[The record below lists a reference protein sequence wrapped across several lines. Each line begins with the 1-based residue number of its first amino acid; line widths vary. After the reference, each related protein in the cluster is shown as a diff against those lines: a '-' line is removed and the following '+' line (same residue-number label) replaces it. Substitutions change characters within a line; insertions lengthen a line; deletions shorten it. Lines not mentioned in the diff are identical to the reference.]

1 MTDKETI
8 LEDLRQNS
16 YTPPVKLGALSLKV
30 QCTIPFNFPAFFD
43 CCFCICRPETILIQT
58 SSLASEDLGE
68 EAGNRTGTPG
78 VQRVLGSCVVE
89 DPPLLAT
96 QQAVE
101 SMVQQSPLAAA
112 AAEPVVVMVPQPCSS
127 DVPVCSEN
135 LMGGASEN
143 GDQGAG
149 DVAVDEDV
157 TSFGNNTATD
167 LGLHQTE
174 VVQSAEEDVSA
185 EDSAAEEDITVS
197 LKWMLEGRRRN
208 SRWGTP
214 QYLFENYG
222 FALMQWSVYIV
233 YTVLGDVSVGKDPL
247 SSEDRREIIG
257 FGTENTSFCVR
268 ETLGSWQ
275 FSDISITRNIDGVAE
290 QVSRQV
296 SLKMGEIE
304 DHDAYEEEL
313 LDYEEED
320 EKAPDSVSAKAADSA
335 KKGYVG
341 IHGSGFRDFLLK
353 PELLRAIVDSGF
365 EHPSEGKVS
374 KLMSD
379 FNISSNHCLYIH
391 HFNKKTGLCIPQAIL
406 GMDQAKSGMG
416 KTAVFVLQIEPVAA
430 LVVLC
435 HTRELAYQLFLS
447 KAAELNKLLVD
458 CNFPSIMSQEESA
471 IMIEVVDARHPSTL
485 VDLDSEACRNLELL
499 YTKVI
504 LLK

>member
-68 EAGNRTGTPG
+68 EETANANENYQSPLLWCSVQAGNRTGTPG

-185 EDSAAEEDITVS
+185 EDSAAEEDITGFDNDTASNLELDQAEDVHIEDDQHRVVNQHTHSSELLIAVS

-233 YTVLGDVSVGKDPL
+233 YTVLGDVSV
-247 SSEDRREIIG
+247 
-257 FGTENTSFCVR
+257 

-379 FNISSNHCLYIH
+379 FNIS
-391 HFNKKTGLCIPQAIL
+391 TIL

-435 HTRELAYQLFLS
+435 HTRELAYQVIALQHYIKLS
-447 KAAELNKLLVD
+447 ELDALDFNK
-458 CNFPSIMSQEESA
+458 
-471 IMIEVVDARHPSTL
+471 VVIFVKS
-485 VDLDSEACRNLELL
+485 S
-499 YTKVI
+499 
-504 LLK
+504 